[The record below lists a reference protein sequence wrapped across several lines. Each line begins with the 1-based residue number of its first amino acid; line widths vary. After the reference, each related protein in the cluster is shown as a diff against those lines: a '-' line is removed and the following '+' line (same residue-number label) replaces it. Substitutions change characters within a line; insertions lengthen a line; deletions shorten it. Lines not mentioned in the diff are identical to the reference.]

1 MKASVLSGLAVALI
15 SSLFCQPVH
24 AEMLTLGEASGG
36 QLVRLDTQSIQR
48 NGGGASWWSGFT
60 YYLGNERI
68 NAGAHCG
75 RGIWEVDGQE
85 YSPQSQATRNMLKVV
100 CSARHIRPME
110 DMGFVLVFDPPSN
123 VRSSP
128 GGSVKCTLEDMQVVS
143 IYVEPQNGWYMTN
156 VCGERGWIHETQI
169 RTFR

>member
-15 SSLFCQPVH
+15 SSLFSQPVH

-48 NGGGASWWSGFT
+48 NAGGASWWSGFT

-110 DMGFVLVFDPPSN
+110 DMGSVLVFDPPSN

-143 IYVEPQNGWYMTN
+143 VYVEPQNGWYMTDA
-156 VCGERGWIHETQI
+156 CGGGWIHETQV
-169 RTFR
+169 RGFR

>member
-1 MKASVLSGLAVALI
+1 MKLSVLSGLAVALI
-15 SSLFCQPVH
+15 TSLFSQPVH
-24 AEMLTLGEASGG
+24 AEMLTLGQASGG
-36 QLVRLDTQSIQR
+36 QLVKLDTQSIQR
-48 NGGGASWWSGFT
+48 NAGGASWWSGFT

-100 CSARHIRPME
+100 CSARHIRPTE
-110 DMGFVLVFDPPSN
+110 DMGSVLVFDPPSN

-143 IYVEPQNGWYMTN
+143 VYVEPQNGWYMTDA
-156 VCGERGWIHETQI
+156 CGGGWIHETQV
-169 RTFR
+169 RGFR